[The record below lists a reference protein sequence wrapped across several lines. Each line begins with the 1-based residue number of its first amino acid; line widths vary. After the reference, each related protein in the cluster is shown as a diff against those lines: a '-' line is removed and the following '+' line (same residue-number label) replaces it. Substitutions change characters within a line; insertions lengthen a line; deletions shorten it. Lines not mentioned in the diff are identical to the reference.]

1 MIDMDDGIAADFLIE
16 AMEIA
21 ERLGEELV
29 ALEQMPTDAELLNS
43 VFRGFHTIKG
53 GAGFLEL
60 TPMVEACHAV
70 EEAFGVVR
78 AGKRDADAVLFDGA
92 QSLLDHV
99 HGMLTALGSG
109 QPLVPAPAELTARV
123 LDWSGV
129 SAPAPVVVQTLAA
142 AAEFTE
148 RDGPISDDE
157 FEALLDQLN
166 AAPSAASAAAPT
178 TTSGETVHHSTA
190 TTDTQ
195 TAAVPTTKATPSA
208 AKTNAATKPEP
219 TQAAE
224 PTLRIE
230 SKRLDAIVNLV
241 GELVLARNRLKALR
255 KQIDDDELDHAVST
269 LDVATTRLQNAVM
282 KTRMQPIGRVF
293 QRFPKLARDVARSLE
308 KEVDLV
314 LEGAETELDR
324 TLVEA
329 LSDPLVH
336 LVRNAIDHGI
346 EMPDVRERLGKS
358 RVGTVVLA
366 ARQEGD
372 HIAIEVREDGAGMD
386 PEALRRK
393 AVEKGIIEPDA
404 AARLSADECLHLV
417 FQPGFS
423 TKAVVTDIS
432 GRGVGMD
439 VVQSRIRE
447 LNGRVHIQ
455 SRQGEGTSFIV
466 QVPLTLAILPALL
479 VGASGRTFALPLARV
494 REVLHFSPDQQR
506 WVDGAPIL
514 YRNSKALPLLGLR
527 QWLGET
533 ESEATSHLV
542 VMQSGASQIG
552 LRVDEVHGREEIVIK
567 PLPAAM
573 QSLKGYVGAALTGDG
588 SMALILD
595 IDTLRHSV
603 H

>member
-1 MIDMDDGIAADFLIE
+1 MIDLDDGVAADFLIE
-16 AMEIA
+16 AGEIA

-29 ALEQMPTDAELLNS
+29 ALEQAPSDGELLNS

-70 EEAFGVVR
+70 EEAFGLVR
-78 AGKRDADAVLFDGA
+78 SGKRSADAVLFDGA
-92 QSLLDHV
+92 QALLDQV
-99 HGMLTALGSG
+99 QRMLAALSSG
-109 QPLVPAPAELTARV
+109 RQPQ
-123 LDWSGV
+123 
-129 SAPAPVVVQTLAA
+129 SAPPEVLQPVLAWAGLLPMAEHPTVTHPAGDDLLAA
-142 AAEFTE
+142 FASA
-148 RDGPISDDE
+148 DGPISDDE
-157 FEALLDQLN
+157 FEALLDRLN
-166 AAPSAASAAAPT
+166 GAEPAAASPPPAVTVSPPAAARAA
-178 TTSGETVHHSTA
+178 SGSARVPSSDSGQLPDANRERSTRA
-190 TTDTQ
+190 
-195 TAAVPTTKATPSA
+195 
-208 AKTNAATKPEP
+208 EP
-219 TQAAE
+219 AAE

-230 SKRLDAIVNLV
+230 AKRLDAMVNLV
-241 GELVLARNRLKALR
+241 GELVLARNRFKALR
-255 KQIDDDELDHAVST
+255 KQIDGDEFDRAVTT

-293 QRFPKLARDVARSLE
+293 QRFPKLARDVARTLE

-314 LEGAETELDR
+314 LEGADTELDR

-358 RVGTVVLA
+358 RVGQVLLA

-393 AVEKGIIEPDA
+393 AIEKGLLEPEA
-404 AARLSADECLHLV
+404 AARLSNDECLHLI

-423 TKAVVTDIS
+423 TKAVVTEIS

-447 LNGRVHIQ
+447 LNGRIQ
-455 SRQGEGTSFIV
+455 IRSRPGEGTAFIV

-479 VGASGRTFALPLARV
+479 IGAGGRTFALPLARV
-494 REVLHFSPDQQR
+494 REVLHFDPRQLR

-514 YRNSKALPLLGLR
+514 YRHEKALPLFSLR
-527 QWLGET
+527 EWLADAPAERP
-533 ESEATSHLV
+533 EHVV
-542 VMQSGASQIG
+542 VMQSGPGQIG
-552 LRVDEVHGREEIVIK
+552 LRVDDVHGREEIVIK
-567 PLPAAM
+567 PLPTAM

-595 IDTLRHSV
+595 IDALRHGAD
-603 H
+603 

>member
-1 MIDMDDGIAADFLIE
+1 MSDMDDGIAADFLIE
-16 AMEIA
+16 ASEIA

-29 ALEQMPTDAELLNS
+29 ALEQMPADADLLNS

-99 HGMLTALGSG
+99 HGMLAALGSG

-123 LDWSGV
+123 LDWAGV
-129 SAPAPVVVQTLAA
+129 SAPAPAPAVAQTLAV
-142 AAEFTE
+142 AAEFTQ

-166 AAPSAASAAAPT
+166 AAPPPAPTAAPAVATREAADRPAIATTAAASA
-178 TTSGETVHHSTA
+178 
-190 TTDTQ
+190 
-195 TAAVPTTKATPSA
+195 
-208 AKTNAATKPEP
+208 EP
-219 TQAAE
+219 TRAAARTSAGSKPDPAHAAE

-230 SKRLDAIVNLV
+230 AKRLDSIVNLV
-241 GELVLARNRLKALR
+241 GELVLARNRFKALR

-293 QRFPKLARDVARSLE
+293 QRFPKLARDVARTLD

-346 EMPDVRERLGKS
+346 EMPEVRERLGKS

-404 AARLSADECLHLV
+404 AARLSTDECLHLV

-447 LNGRVHIQ
+447 LNGRVQIQ
-455 SRQGEGTSFIV
+455 SRKGEGTSFIV

-527 QWLGET
+527 QWLGEA
-533 ESEATSHLV
+533 ESETASHLV

-567 PLPAAM
+567 PLPAVM
-573 QSLKGYVGAALTGDG
+573 QSLDGYVGAALTGDG

-595 IDTLRHSV
+595 IDTLRHGV

>member
-1 MIDMDDGIAADFLIE
+1 
-16 AMEIA
+16 
-21 ERLGEELV
+21 
-29 ALEQMPTDAELLNS
+29 LNS

-70 EEAFGVVR
+70 EEAFGMVR
-78 AGKRDADAVLFDGA
+78 SGKREADGVLFDAA

-109 QPLVPAPAELTARV
+109 QPLIAAPAALTARV
-123 LDWSGV
+123 LEWAGV
-129 SAPAPVVVQTLAA
+129 SAPAPAVAPTLVA
-142 AAEFTE
+142 AAEFTQ

-166 AAPSAASAAAPT
+166 AAPSAAPSAATNKA
-178 TTSGETVHHSTA
+178 VDHSTPPTETA
-190 TTDTQ
+190 T
-195 TAAVPTTKATPSA
+195 APPAEPERAA
-208 AKTNAATKPEP
+208 AKTNSGAKPEP
-219 TQAAE
+219 AQGAE

-230 SKRLDAIVNLV
+230 AKRLDSIVNLV
-241 GELVLARNRLKALR
+241 GELVLARNRFKALR

-293 QRFPKLARDVARSLE
+293 QRFPKLARDVARTLD
-308 KEVDLV
+308 KEVDLI

-358 RVGTVVLA
+358 RLGTVVLA

-404 AARLSADECLHLV
+404 AARLSTDECLHLV

-447 LNGRVHIQ
+447 LNGRVQIQ
-455 SRQGEGTSFIV
+455 SRQGEGTSFI
-466 QVPLTLAILPALL
+466 
-479 VGASGRTFALPLARV
+479 
-494 REVLHFSPDQQR
+494 
-506 WVDGAPIL
+506 
-514 YRNSKALPLLGLR
+514 
-527 QWLGET
+527 
-533 ESEATSHLV
+533 
-542 VMQSGASQIG
+542 
-552 LRVDEVHGREEIVIK
+552 
-567 PLPAAM
+567 
-573 QSLKGYVGAALTGDG
+573 
-588 SMALILD
+588 
-595 IDTLRHSV
+595 
-603 H
+603 